1 MKVLIQMTDAAE
13 GKEKGATK
21 IQIYHTNKG
30 AVIRPGKETMD
41 QTGLLFP
48 KTPAKKKRKRHKQ
61 SIMHKKDGTCYLC
74 MLLNNDYRKHD
85 VLHEHHIF
93 GGKSHRTHSEAEGLK
108 VYLCVEHH
116 MTGKDAVHN
125 AKNSQKV
132 QERLHQIGQQEF
144 EKTHTREEFRKIFG
158 RSYL

>member
-1 MKVLIQMTDAAE
+1 
-13 GKEKGATK
+13 
-21 IQIYHTNKG
+21 
-30 AVIRPGKETMD
+30 
-41 QTGLLFP
+41 
-48 KTPAKKKRKRHKQ
+48 
-61 SIMHKKDGTCYLC
+61 

-93 GGKSHRTHSEAEGLK
+93 GGNSNRNHSETEGLK

-125 AKNSQKV
+125 AKNCQEI
-132 QERLHQIGQQEF
+132 QERLHKIGQQEF

>member
-1 MKVLIQMTDAAE
+1 MKVLIQMTDVAE

-30 AVIRPGKETMD
+30 AVIRPGKEPME

-48 KTPAKKKRKRHKQ
+48 KTPTKKKKKHHKP
-61 SIMHKKDGTCYLC
+61 SILQDKNHTCYLC
-74 MLLNNDYRKHD
+74 ILLNGDRHKHRT
-85 VLHEHHIF
+85 LHEHHIF
-93 GGKSHRTHSEAEGLK
+93 GGPNRIHSEEEGLK
-108 VYLCVEHH
+108 VYLCPEHH
-116 MTGKDAVHN
+116 LTGSAAVHRC
-125 AKNSQKV
+125 
-132 QERLHQIGQQEF
+132 QETQNILHQIGQQEF